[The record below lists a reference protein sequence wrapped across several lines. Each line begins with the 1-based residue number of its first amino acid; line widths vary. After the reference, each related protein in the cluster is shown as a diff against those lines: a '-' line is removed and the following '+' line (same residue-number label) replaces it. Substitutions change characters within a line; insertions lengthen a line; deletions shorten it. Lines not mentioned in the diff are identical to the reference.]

1 MCSIQLYALYS
12 YAASRANLQQL
23 AKLIIYQTTRKG
35 IFIMSRPA
43 IPMELKKK
51 HRREYMRRYRKQK
64 SQQSFGT
71 AFQRT
76 RSPLTAEGNTDN
88 NTADKMKGETQE

>member
-1 MCSIQLYALYS
+1 MCSIQLYAL
-12 YAASRANLQQL
+12 RAIYTAMRLIQQL

-64 SQQSFGT
+64 LQQSFGT

-76 RSPLTAEGNTDN
+76 PSPLTAEGNTGK

>member
-1 MCSIQLYALYS
+1 MCSIQLYAL
-12 YAASRANLQQL
+12 RAIYTAMRLIQQL
-23 AKLIIYQTTRKG
+23 AKLIIYQTTGKG

-43 IPMELKKK
+43 IPKELKKK

-64 SQQSFGT
+64 SQQSFDT

-76 RSPLTAEGNTDN
+76 RSPLTAEGGTHN
-88 NTADKMKGETQE
+88 NTADKMKGETQV